1 MPRNGKLVRITLV
14 AAVAAGVA
22 ALAVTT
28 AGAASAKRSAE
39 TLTGA
44 GSSLVAPAVSGVW
57 GPAYASAKGVNINYS
72 SIGSGKGIAAITSR
86 TVDFGASDAPLTP
99 QQAAACNG
107 CVQVPW
113 ALAGT
118 GPVENIPGVNGLQLK
133 LTGAVLAKIY
143 LGQITNWDDPAV
155 KKLNPKLKLP
165 NKTITVVHRSDGSG
179 DTYVFTDYLSKISGV
194 WHKEVGKATTVNWPT
209 GVGGNG
215 NAGVAAIVSSTP
227 GSIGYVS
234 TFYVVQNHL
243 HMVRML
249 NRAGHYVYPSVK
261 SIESAAQALKKVPSN
276 TAGISITDPPKT
288 KAFAN
293 AWVMAT
299 FTYIIVPQNSSKG
312 AQLRAFISWA
322 LQAKQQQSIQKLIF
336 SPMPKLVVNTAKQRL
351 TQIK

>member
-1 MPRNGKLVRITLV
+1 MPRNGKVLRITVVV
-14 AAVAAGVA
+14 AAA
-22 ALAVTT
+22 ALLGVLAV
-28 AGAASAKRSAE
+28 GAASAARTKSSAT

-57 GPAYASAKGVNINYS
+57 GPAYSSSKGVNVNYS
-72 SIGSGKGIAAITSR
+72 SIGSGKGIAAITAR
-86 TVDFGASDAPLTP
+86 TVDFGASDAPLTKP
-99 QQAAACNG
+99 QGAACNG
-107 CVQVPW
+107 CVQIPW

-118 GPVENIPGVNGLQLK
+118 GPVVNIPGVNGLQLK
-133 LTGAVLAKIY
+133 LTGSVLAQIY

-179 DTYVFTDYLSKISGV
+179 DTYVFTDYLSKISKT
-194 WHKEVGKATTVNWPT
+194 WATKVGKATTVNWPT

-215 NAGVAAIVSSTP
+215 NAGVSAVVNSTP

-261 SIESAAQALKKVPSN
+261 SIESAAQALTKVPSK
-276 TAGISITDPPKT
+276 TSGISITDPSKS
-288 KAFAN
+288 KKFAN

-299 FTYIIVPQNSSKG
+299 FTYIIVPSNSSKG
-312 AQLRAFISWA
+312 AELRSFIDWA
-322 LQAKQQQSIQKLIF
+322 LQPAQQQSIQRLIF
-336 SPMPKLVVNTAKQRL
+336 APLPKLVVNAAKQR
-351 TQIK
+351 TKQIQ

>member
-1 MPRNGKLVRITLV
+1 MPRNGKLVRITLGV
-14 AAVAAGVA
+14 AAAAGVA
-22 ALAVTT
+22 AIAVAT
-28 AGAASAKRSAE
+28 ASAKSSAT

-57 GPAYASAKGVNINYS
+57 GPTYSSSKGVNVNYS
-72 SIGSGKGIAAITSR
+72 SIGSGKGIAAITAR
-86 TVDFGASDAPLTP
+86 TVDFGASDAPLTKP
-99 QQAAACNG
+99 QGAACNG

-118 GPVENIPGVNGLQLK
+118 GPVVNIPGVNGLQLK

-143 LGQITNWDDPAV
+143 LGQITNWDDPAI
-155 KKLNPKLKLP
+155 KALNKGLNLP
-165 NKTITVVHRSDGSG
+165 NKSITVVHRSDGSG
-179 DTYVFTDYLSKISGV
+179 DTYVFTDYLSKISKT
-194 WHKEVGKATTVNWPT
+194 WATKVGKATTVNWPT

-215 NAGVAAIVSSTP
+215 NAGVSAVVNSTP

-261 SIESAAQALKKVPSN
+261 SLESAAQALTKVPSK
-276 TAGISITDPPKT
+276 TSGISITDPSKS
-288 KAFAN
+288 KKFAN

-312 AQLRAFISWA
+312 AELRAFIDWA
-322 LQAKQQQSIQKLIF
+322 LQPAQQQSIQRLIF
-336 SPMPKLVVNTAKQRL
+336 APLPKLVVNAAKQRIK
-351 TQIK
+351 QIQ